1 MSENENEQEQEN
13 YLLRKQDI
21 RLFFVDLIDYM
32 NKPSISP
39 LMIMTLIGIIIFTIT
54 INSILFAALA
64 LLSLVI
70 SILLYLPIMLI
81 KAKHKSGLMV
91 LVGRVIDILSKVDE
105 ADDQKVAEMENAVM
119 LTMHEINK
127 YYEKKL
133 KAFTAYLRQ
142 KKEVKVNGG

>member
-1 MSENENEQEQEN
+1 MSENEQEN

-21 RLFFVDLIDYM
+21 RIFFEDLIDYL
-32 NKPSISP
+32 NKPLVSP
-39 LMIMTLIGIIIFTIT
+39 LMIMTLIGIIIFTIVV
-54 INSILFAALA
+54 NSILFAALA
-64 LLSLVI
+64 LLSLIV

-81 KAKHKSGLMV
+81 KAKHKSGLLV
-91 LVGRVIDILSKVDE
+91 LVGRVIDILSEVDE
-105 ADDQKVAEMENAVM
+105 TDDMKVAEMENAVM

-142 KKEVKVNGG
+142 KKEVKINE